1 MERFSLTQIERP
13 WGLPC
18 RPGTP
23 SLSSPAS
30 GKRVHAHD
38 SDRLPVLS
46 PAVHSLRPADIAV
59 VAGIGD
65 WEPHLWDVL
74 QPSCGS
80 PGHQRQNHS
89 GPFSRPRPQQFLAF
103 PDFMEEVC
111 ASRDCPASGP
121 SAEKLGLEGF
131 PPVDPACPNP
141 QCKVTETHLKRVYA
155 AEAQATRLSNTA
167 SVLTAYMDGVL
178 CEALL
183 PELVA
188 TELRLLSSTLL
199 KISGLQGQAL
209 GWSLAS
215 LIVARRQLWLSRA
228 RVPDTD
234 KAVLLDA
241 PISPGHTFWA
251 SLHSLRPADVKV
263 IGAVGDSLTAGN
275 GIGSS
280 PNDLLDVLTQYR
292 GLSWS
297 VGGDE
302 SLSTVTTLPNILRQF
317 NTSLKGFSFG
327 TGKVNFS
334 NAFLNQAVSGSTT
347 IDIPGQIRKLVD
359 IMKSDQFNTSLKGFS
374 FGTGKVNSSNA
385 FLNQAVSGSTTID
398 IPGQIRKLVDIMK
411 SDQVSSLQGIPEEPR
426 IGSGAVIQQ
435 GLFPPHCAKAAPTC
449 RAGLGLSSV
458 PNLLCGCVMKPR
470 DNSVELNTLSDL
482 NRAYQRVTREL
493 VESGRYDTRDD
504 FTVVL
509 QPFFREVQIP
519 LLPTDPF
526 LRTYKNSNYSYP
538 GPVPTQAP
546 IKNFGSDLSCLD
558 RAPSENIPTSAHKLR
573 PADVKVVAALGD
585 SITWDNVIRVMAL
598 LMKRWITPSVFSN
611 RHVYSCLLF
620 SIGGNDNLDTVTTLP
635 NILKQF
641 NPSLIGFS
649 KGTGKRNSGF
659 NMAVGGAKAID
670 IPDQAN
676 RLVQALRDSQDV
688 DFQNDWKLVT
698 VFIGG
703 NDLCNYCNDRET
715 YSVENYMRYIQDSL
729 DILYREVPRVF
740 VNLVMV
746 LQMEGLRR
754 IKSNTLGCTLLQTN
768 LCPCSLVPGE
778 DSLELSELKK
788 INREY
793 QWDNV
798 IRVMALLM
806 KRWITPSVFSNRHVY
821 SCLLFSIGGN
831 DNLDTVT
838 TLPNI
843 LKQFNPSL
851 IGFSKGTGKR
861 NSGFNM
867 AVGGAKAIDIPDQAN
882 RLVQALRDSQDVD
895 FQNDWKLVTVFIGGN
910 DLCNYCN
917 DRETYSVENYMRYIQ
932 DSLDILYR
940 EVPRV
945 FVNLVMVLQME
956 GLRRIK
962 SNTLGCT
969 LLQTNLCPCSLV
981 PGEDSL
987 ELSELKKINREY
999 QEVTERLVSSG
1010 RYDGR
1015 QDFTVV
1021 VQPFFRNSIIP
1032 LTIDGKPDLDFF
1044 SVDCFHFKE
1053 RGQAEMSIELWNN
1066 MLEPVGQKH
1075 TFNNFTHDRSKL
1087 KCPSQLEPVGQKHTF
1102 NNFTHDR
1109 SKLKCPSQGCC
1120 VTCCGRTLT
1129 RMCRAGGRMTVAS
1142 PSPLGL
1148 TWSARLLCDLLWSDP
1163 DKDVQGWGENDRGVS
1178 FTFGADVVVEDGY
1191 EFFAKRQLVT
1201 LFSAP
1206 NYCGEFDNAGDMMSI
1221 LKPSEKAAKYQY
1233 GGVNSGR
1240 PVTPPRT
1247 ANAPKK
1253 RGGGWAQGTIQH
1265 PLIKCLN

>member
-1 MERFSLTQIERP
+1 MKTAQSLATLVVLLGQLQGSLLKSPVNDFSKSDRVKIERP

-18 RPGTP
+18 SPGTP

-30 GKRVHAHD
+30 
-38 SDRLPVLS
+38 
-46 PAVHSLRPADIAV
+46 VHSLRPADIAV

-65 WEPHLWDVL
+65 WEPQATFPGNVPTGNNETTRVLEGITEMLQIFNPAVTRLQIDSSLTPLAGLSSLPQQAQQLINSMRNSAEIDFERDWKFITVFVDLEELCSFCDSEEKPSLEKAVKRVEGAMEILHRQVPRALVSVVLPSTLAVSERRMRGGDSRGCGVCESELLGGADRLNEAFLTWALEGALQQRLVDNGSYSNREDFTVVLYPTPDALPQVGSVFDSSALDRMSRASRIALELWGSML
-74 QPSCGS
+74 QPMRGQPDTEDSDDIIRIPC
-80 PGHQRQNHS
+80 PMEDR
-89 GPFSRPRPQQFLAF
+89 PFLRTHRNTKRDSQAF
-103 PDFMEEVC
+103 T
-111 ASRDCPASGP
+111 
-121 SAEKLGLEGF
+121 L
-131 PPVDPACPNP
+131 
-141 QCKVTETHLKRVYA
+141 QET
-155 AEAQATRLSNTA
+155 STA
-167 SVLTAYMDGVL
+167 
-178 CEALL
+178 
-183 PELVA
+183 P
-188 TELRLLSSTLL
+188 SSTT
-199 KISGLQGQAL
+199 KMSG
-209 GWSLAS
+209 S
-215 LIVARRQLWLSRA
+215 QLSC
-228 RVPDTD
+228 
-234 KAVLLDA
+234 LDRK
-241 PISPGHTFWA
+241 PSSSIPTSV
-251 SLHSLRPADVKV
+251 HSLRPADVKV

-280 PNDLLDVLTQYR
+280 PKDLLDVLTQYR

-317 NTSLKGFSFG
+317 NTSLKGFSLG
-327 TGKVNFS
+327 TGKVNSS
-334 NAFLNQAVSGSTT
+334 NTFLNQAVSGSTT

-359 IMKSDQFNTSLKGFS
+359 IMKSDQRINFQSDWKVVTLFIGGNDLCNSCIDKVLYSASNFQSRIRSGLDILHNEVPRVFVNLVETLHVVPLRKLHKETSLKCP
-374 FGTGKVNSSNA
+374 T
-385 FLNQAVSGSTTID
+385 FLV
-398 IPGQIRKLVDIMK
+398 
-411 SDQVSSLQGIPEEPR
+411 
-426 IGSGAVIQQ
+426 
-435 GLFPPHCAKAAPTC
+435 
-449 RAGLGLSSV
+449 
-458 PNLLCGCVMKPR
+458 NLLCGCVTKPR

-519 LLPTDPF
+519 LLPDGRPDSSYFTADCFHLSQKTQSQIARALWNNMLQPVGNKSTFQNLTTAVSLSCPTQADPF

-558 RAPSENIPTSAHKLR
+558 RAPSENIPTSVHKLR

-585 SITWDNVIRVMAL
+585 SITTGSGAQANNL
-598 LMKRWITPSVFSN
+598 LSLPTEWRGLSW
-611 RHVYSCLLF
+611 
-620 SIGGNDNLDTVTTLP
+620 SIGGNKNLDTVTTLP

-649 KGTGKRNSGF
+649 MGTGKRNSGF

-688 DFQNDWKLVT
+688 NFQNDWKLVT

-746 LQMEGLRR
+746 LQ
-754 IKSNTLGCTLLQTN
+754 I
-768 LCPCSLVPGE
+768 
-778 DSLELSELKK
+778 
-788 INREY
+788 
-793 QWDNV
+793 
-798 IRVMALLM
+798 
-806 KRWITPSVFSNRHVY
+806 
-821 SCLLFSIGGN
+821 
-831 DNLDTVT
+831 
-838 TLPNI
+838 
-843 LKQFNPSL
+843 
-851 IGFSKGTGKR
+851 
-861 NSGFNM
+861 
-867 AVGGAKAIDIPDQAN
+867 
-882 RLVQALRDSQDVD
+882 
-895 FQNDWKLVTVFIGGN
+895 
-910 DLCNYCN
+910 
-917 DRETYSVENYMRYIQ
+917 
-932 DSLDILYR
+932 
-940 EVPRV
+940 
-945 FVNLVMVLQME
+945 E

-1087 KCPSQLEPVGQKHTF
+1087 KCPSQERPYFFTQMNSFPDANPTAVSPPPPNVGPVDSVDTVPQWLAAVTAAVGLLVGAVLAGFLVSWKAKVSLKQKEKELEMKQTTF
-1102 NNFTHDR
+1102 
-1109 SKLKCPSQGCC
+1109 
-1120 VTCCGRTLT
+1120 
-1129 RMCRAGGRMTVAS
+1129 
-1142 PSPLGL
+1142 
-1148 TWSARLLCDLLWSDP
+1148 
-1163 DKDVQGWGENDRGVS
+1163 
-1178 FTFGADVVVEDGY
+1178 
-1191 EFFAKRQLVT
+1191 
-1201 LFSAP
+1201 
-1206 NYCGEFDNAGDMMSI
+1206 
-1221 LKPSEKAAKYQY
+1221 
-1233 GGVNSGR
+1233 
-1240 PVTPPRT
+1240 
-1247 ANAPKK
+1247 
-1253 RGGGWAQGTIQH
+1253 
-1265 PLIKCLN
+1265 